1 MIDWFTSL
9 STELQISTWTLLATI
24 IGVFVA
30 IISLL
35 VTLFKKSGRSEP
47 QKSVNQS
54 ISGNNINNAVQI
66 GGDNKGELPKK

>member
-1 MIDWFTSL
+1 MIEWFTSL
-9 STELQISTWTLLATI
+9 SIGEQIGTLSLLVSI
-24 IGVFVA
+24 IGVLVA
-30 IISLL
+30 I
-35 VTLFKKSGRSEP
+35 FKKSGRSEP